1 MAVNIGSAVAY
12 LELDTSKFSKGFKTA
27 YNDLKVFSDKSATAG
42 NKLRGLS
49 STFDSVGK
57 SLTKTVTVPL
67 VGIGTAAVKTAA
79 QFDSHMS
86 EVKAISGATGEQFT
100 QLRNKRKQSIQL
112 LRAHKRLNIWRW
124 QDGTQKI
131 C

>member
-67 VGIGTAAVKTAA
+67 VGIGTAAVKTAVRKWSLLTTCE
-79 QFDSHMS
+79 QLNVNRMPPGLILL
-86 EVKAISGATGEQFT
+86 KALAF
-100 QLRNKRKQSIQL
+100 KR
-112 LRAHKRLNIWRW
+112 A
-124 QDGTQKI
+124 
-131 C
+131 